1 MNEKQDLKVFISA
14 RESSCDECGEKLGRS
29 AWITLAGEHGAL
41 CLACA
46 DLDHLIF
53 LGSGSAAVTRRARN
67 YSTLSAIVLKW
78 SRARRRYERQG
89 ILVEESALAKA
100 EAECLA
106 DDDARALRRKREA
119 VRRAELDRE
128 YVERFAQRVREL
140 FPNCPACT
148 EHEIAEHACLRY
160 SGRVGRSPRARALD
174 EEAVCLAVIAHIRH
188 VQTPYDDLLARGQDR
203 REARRL
209 VTDQVRSV
217 LDRWQ
222 RS

>member
-1 MNEKQDLKVFISA
+1 MDEKQDLKVFISA

-29 AWITLAGEHGAL
+29 AWITLVGEHRAL
-41 CLACA
+41 CLTCA

-53 LGSGSAAVTRRARN
+53 LESGNAALTRRARN

-78 SRARRRYERQG
+78 SRARNRYERQG
-89 ILVEESALAKA
+89 ILVDESALVRA

-106 DDDARALRRKREA
+106 DGDARARRREREA
-119 VRRAELDRE
+119 ERRAELDRE

-140 FPNCPACT
+140 FANCPAGI
-148 EHEIAEHACLRY
+148 EHDVSEHACLRY
-160 SGRVGRSPRARALD
+160 SGRVGRSSQAKALD
-174 EEAVCLAVIAHIRH
+174 EEAVRLAVIAHIRH
-188 VQTPYDDLLARGQDR
+188 VLTPYDDLLAKGRDR

-217 LDRWQ
+217 LNTWQ
-222 RS
+222 RA